1 MMVMSHLKTEKHRM
15 DRIGWLRAAVLGEG
29 PVEVSLQDGLAA
41 VVMGL
46 AAQESARTGQAID
59 LRSGYWKI

>member
-1 MMVMSHLKTEKHRM
+1 
-15 DRIGWLRAAVLGEG
+15 
-29 PVEVSLQDGLAA
+29 
-41 VVMGL
+41 MGL

>member
-1 MMVMSHLKTEKHRM
+1 MTAFRWPQK
-15 DRIGWLRAAVLGEG
+15 
-29 PVEVSLQDGLAA
+29 VSLREVGLRDGLAA

-59 LRSGYWKI
+59 LTRGDYALSDLLG